1 MIKGFLIMTPKQ
13 FLDLVEI
20 RVVIPSIAPLL
31 FGLVYSQWQYARL
44 NWVNSILLIIATVS
58 VHLAVNTFNRYEDNK
73 RQKANQFLR
82 ESAAGDVITDKQVLR
97 VAELLAVIAVVAG
110 ISVALL
116 TDYKTW
122 IIGIISFL
130 IGYFYS
136 AGPKPITN
144 TPFGEV
150 VSGITMGYL
159 IFVAQVYVNTRMTL
173 FPSVLFQWFVVSLPL
188 VIFISEIMF
197 ANNIADYAEDEENK
211 RHTLVHYLGITLA
224 KRLYIMW
231 VVLAFIILMV
241 ATVINWL
248 PITSYAL
255 IVLLP
260 ILLKNARDFVNHPIK
275 EETFIL
281 AIKNLVILMLGMTVV
296 VLVGIGL

>member
-1 MIKGFLIMTPKQ
+1 MTPKQ
-13 FLDLVEI
+13 FLDLVGI

-82 ESAAGDVITDKQVLR
+82 ESAAGDVITDKQVLH

>member
-1 MIKGFLIMTPKQ
+1 MTPKQ

-82 ESAAGDVITDKQVLR
+82 ESAAGDVITDKQVLH

-197 ANNIADYAEDEENK
+197 ANNIADYTEDEENK

>member
-1 MIKGFLIMTPKQ
+1 
-13 FLDLVEI
+13 
-20 RVVIPSIAPLL
+20 
-31 FGLVYSQWQYARL
+31 
-44 NWVNSILLIIATVS
+44 
-58 VHLAVNTFNRYEDNK
+58 
-73 RQKANQFLR
+73 
-82 ESAAGDVITDKQVLR
+82 
-97 VAELLAVIAVVAG
+97 
-110 ISVALL
+110 
-116 TDYKTW
+116 
-122 IIGIISFL
+122 
-130 IGYFYS
+130 
-136 AGPKPITN
+136 
-144 TPFGEV
+144 
-150 VSGITMGYL
+150 
-159 IFVAQVYVNTRMTL
+159 MTL

>member
-1 MIKGFLIMTPKQ
+1 MTPKQ

-241 ATVINWL
+241 ASVINWL

>member
-1 MIKGFLIMTPKQ
+1 MMTPKQ

-82 ESAAGDVITDKQVLR
+82 ESAAGDVITDKQVLH

>member
-82 ESAAGDVITDKQVLR
+82 ESAAGDVITDKQVLH

>member
-1 MIKGFLIMTPKQ
+1 MTPKQ

-82 ESAAGDVITDKQVLR
+82 ESAAGDVITDKQVLH

>member
-44 NWVNSILLIIATVS
+44 NWLNSILLIIATVS

-241 ATVINWL
+241 ATVVNWL

-260 ILLKNARDFVNHPIK
+260 ILLKNARDFVNHPSK

-281 AIKNLVILMLGMTVV
+281 AIKNLIILMLGMTVV

>member
-1 MIKGFLIMTPKQ
+1 MTPKQ

-44 NWVNSILLIIATVS
+44 NWLNSILLIIATVS

-82 ESAAGDVITDKQVLR
+82 ESAAGDVITDKQVLH

>member
-1 MIKGFLIMTPKQ
+1 MTPKQ

-281 AIKNLVILMLGMTVV
+281 AIKNLVILMLSMTVV